1 MATIIKGTG
10 CVGHPDNW
18 CEEEYVSC
26 PDCGTPLEESPY
38 GGYERC
44 ECKSEVA
51 RLDAI
56 AAQLLDL
63 LPHFKRDGM
72 LHTPPSSIDAR
83 EDVIRQAITSLDEV
97 IADLRE
103 YNR

>member
-18 CEEEYVSC
+18 TPEEYVSC
-26 PDCGTPLEESPY
+26 SDCGTPLEESTY
-38 GGYERC
+38 GGHERC
-44 ECKSEVA
+44 ECKSEVS
-51 RLDAI
+51 RLEAI
-56 AAQLLDL
+56 AEQLNDL
-63 LPHFKRDGM
+63 VPHFKRDGM
-72 LHTPPSSIDAR
+72 LHTPPSRDAR